1 MPSDPTL
8 YLYTSLTAGSSHI
21 ITATS
26 RLETILK
33 ANKLPFRAIDVA
45 TDDKARQ
52 LWGRRS
58 KGKKLPGLVKY
69 GEIVGDLEQI
79 EEWNEYGELKMQI
92 NNFEDPDNFISED
105 NPAYSKPATQSS
117 ATTAVTTATTGTP
130 KSSNTPHIQIKSPPA
145 EEPTVDERITLALR
159 LAGEEAAS
167 KAKDTKTA
175 KTVAKPAE
183 SALEKAAS
191 STEPPSS
198 KPEAARTAEKPTR
211 LDETVE
217 ERESK
222 KPEGEQA
229 NPGRRKSVVPA
240 AEIAGNPRRP
250 SLVPEVAAV
259 SSANFRAENAEA
271 LGLVEHHRG
280 SIVSATS
287 PEEMN
292 SVRNEIR
299 KSISEGPKGVI
310 DALRGD
316 LAEQREKEE
325 TVMTPSTI
333 AEEEA
338 DALAPSKAEKKKS
351 GTDKEIEETPQKQ
364 DPKDEVLAGASVQD

>member
-79 EEWNEYGELKMQI
+79 EEWNEYGELKMVI
-92 NNFEDPDNFISED
+92 NTFEDPDNFISED
-105 NPAYSKPATQSS
+105 NPAYSKPAAQTS
-117 ATTAVTTATTGTP
+117 ATTAATDTSKSTSTAR
-130 KSSNTPHIQIKSPPA
+130 IQIKNPPA
-145 EEPTVDERITLALR
+145 EEPRVEDRITLALR
-159 LAGEEAAS
+159 QAGEEAAS
-167 KAKDTKTA
+167 KAKDNQT
-175 KTVAKPAE
+175 
-183 SALEKAAS
+183 SKAII
-191 STEPPSS
+191 
-198 KPEAARTAEKPTR
+198 KPTNSTSEKETSPTSKSAETTKV
-211 LDETVE
+211 DEKVE
-217 ERESK
+217 KESK
-222 KPEGEQA
+222 NAEGEQA
-229 NPGRRKSVVPA
+229 NTGRRRSVVPA
-240 AEIAGNPRRP
+240 AEITGNPRRP

-280 SIVSATS
+280 SIISATS
-287 PEEMN
+287 PEESS

-299 KSISEGPKGVI
+299 KSISEGSKELI

-325 TVMTPSTI
+325 ITSTPTPI
-333 AEEEA
+333 AEEDA
-338 DALAPSKAEKKKS
+338 DTLVPSKAETGKS
-351 GTDKEIEETPQKQ
+351 ETPKETEETPQKQ
-364 DPKDEVLAGASVQD
+364 DPKDEVLSGASVQD

>member
-58 KGKKLPGLVKY
+58 KGKKLPGLVKF

-79 EEWNEYGELKMQI
+79 EEWNEYGELKMVI
-92 NNFEDPDNFISED
+92 NTFEDPDNFISED
-105 NPAYSKPATQSS
+105 NPAYSKPAAQSG
-117 ATTAVTTATTGTP
+117 ATTAATDTSKSTSTA
-130 KSSNTPHIQIKSPPA
+130 HIQIKNPPA
-145 EEPTVDERITLALR
+145 EEPKVEDRITLALR
-159 LAGEEAAS
+159 QAGEEAAS
-167 KAKDTKTA
+167 KAKDNQTTKAVIKSTNTSSEKASDTA
-175 KTVAKPAE
+175 PPSKPAE
-183 SALEKAAS
+183 TADEK
-191 STEPPSS
+191 
-198 KPEAARTAEKPTR
+198 
-211 LDETVE
+211 
-217 ERESK
+217 ESK
-222 KPEGEQA
+222 NPEGEPA
-229 NPGRRKSVVPA
+229 NTGRRRSVVPA
-240 AEIAGNPRRP
+240 AEITGNPRRP

-280 SIVSATS
+280 SIVSAAD
-287 PEEMN
+287 PEESN
-292 SVRNEIR
+292 NVRNEIR
-299 KSISEGPKGVI
+299 KSISGGSKELI

-316 LAEQREKEE
+316 LAEQQEKEE
-325 TVMTPSTI
+325 ITSTPTPI
-333 AEEEA
+333 VEEEA
-338 DALAPSKAEKKKS
+338 DMLAPSKAEHGKS
-351 GTDKEIEETPQKQ
+351 ETPKETEETPQKQ
-364 DPKDEVLAGASVQD
+364 DPKDEVLTGASVQD